1 MRRPF
6 AAAALAA
13 VLLAPSLVAPA
24 SKAAPMTDDFS
35 FPPWTAGPGET
46 PATAGKPFA
55 DCESVLTDWIARRH
69 SQVEARA
76 YTTSAEW
83 GDILRAR
90 VAVTTDGDTSITL
103 FTCWTGDG
111 HGVRFA
117 FRPEQ
122 MLGGADP
129 HPSAR

>member
-1 MRRPF
+1 MRRAA

-13 VLLAPSLVAPA
+13 ALLATV

-35 FPPWTAGPGET
+35 FPPWTAGSDET
-46 PATAGKPFA
+46 AAVAGQPFA
-55 DCESVLTDWIARRH
+55 DCESVLADWARH
-69 SQVEARA
+69 GQIEARA
-76 YTTSAEW
+76 YTTSPAW
-83 GDILRAR
+83 GDILRAK
-90 VAVTTDGDTSITL
+90 AAMTEGGDTSVHL

-122 MLGGADP
+122 MFGVADP
-129 HPSAR
+129 DHGAR